1 MTKTAK
7 QLEQEIAEL
16 SLDMNI
22 KSIGLKNI
30 RNKDERKK
38 LKAELKIQVGKII
51 DLYKELAKLNNE
63 YGFKAKFRV
72 LKLKAIQKAL

>member
-1 MTKTAK
+1 
-7 QLEQEIAEL
+7 
-16 SLDMNI
+16 MNI